1 MLRGLD
7 HAVPSRAPQATRD
20 IAAPGRVTLMGVPI
34 DRLTTSEVLRRIEG
48 YVAERRPRRIVTV
61 NLDYLRL
68 AGREAAF
75 RETLRSA
82 DLAVA
87 DGMPLV
93 WAAKLAGTSLPE
105 RVAGLDLV
113 ERIAEHGAPRGWSVF
128 LLGAAPGVAD
138 EAGRVLASRYP
149 SLRIAGTCA
158 PPMGFGSEENAR
170 IVQMVREAAPDVLF
184 VCLGAPRQDLWI
196 HENIDALGVPV
207 AIGVGCAFD
216 VISGNVRRAPR
227 WMQRAGLEWAYRL
240 VNEPARLW
248 RRYVLHDLPVFAR
261 LVVDAARAS
270 RARRAPAAQGK
281 GA

>member
-1 MLRGLD
+1 MGVSID
-7 HAVPSRAPQATRD
+7 
-20 IAAPGRVTLMGVPI
+20 RVTTP
-34 DRLTTSEVLRRIEG
+34 DVLRRIER
-48 YVAERRPRRIVTV
+48 YVSDRRPRRIVTV

-68 AGREAAF
+68 ARRDPVF
-75 RETLRSA
+75 RETLRDA

-93 WAAKLAGTSLPE
+93 WAAKLAGSSLPE

-113 ERIAEHGAPRGWSVF
+113 ERIAKHGAPLGWSVF

-138 EAGRVLASRYP
+138 KAGRVLASRYP
-149 SLRIAGTCA
+149 GLHIAGA
-158 PPMGFGSEENAR
+158 YSPPMGFGAEENAR
-170 IVQMVREAAPDVLF
+170 IVQLVREAAPDVLF

-196 HENIDALGVPV
+196 HTNIDVLGVPT

-216 VISGNVRRAPR
+216 VISGNVRRAPL
-227 WMQRAGLEWAYRL
+227 WMQRLGLEWLYRL

-261 LVVDAARAS
+261 LAVEAARAGRS
-270 RARRAPAAQGK
+270 R
-281 GA
+281 GAFPGQMEGA